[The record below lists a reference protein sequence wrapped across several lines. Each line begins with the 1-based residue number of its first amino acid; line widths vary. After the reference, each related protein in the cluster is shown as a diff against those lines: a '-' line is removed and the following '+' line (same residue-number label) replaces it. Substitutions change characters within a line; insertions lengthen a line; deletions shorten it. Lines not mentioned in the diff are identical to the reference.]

1 MKVELDPRVVELIKK
16 KGANAIRIWSENC
29 GGWGGGAIQPL
40 VRVGEPIR
48 DKDDDDKYT
57 VDGIDVFVRV
67 DIQPEKETIFVD
79 YFKILW
85 IERMTLR
92 GIRL

>member
-1 MKVELDPRVVELIKK
+1 M
-16 KGANAIRIWSENC
+16 
-29 GGWGGGAIQPL
+29 
-40 VRVGEPIR
+40 GEPIR
-48 DKDDDDKYT
+48 DKDDYDKYT
-57 VDGIDVFVRV
+57 VDGIDVYVRV